1 MTFTFVVNPQAGGRL
16 FKRGRRNLLAALP
29 DSGLQYE
36 VATTE
41 GRGHAAELARQAAQ
55 RSDVVVAVGGDGT
68 VHEVVSGLVKSG
80 TDARL
85 GVIPVGTGNDFAK
98 MLEIPRKP
106 KAALAALSNGRARR
120 VDYGRVRWE
129 GGDGGG
135 EATFINV
142 AGTGIDASVA
152 EAAAGFRFLTGTPR
166 YLAAVIQ
173 TLQGWNAPDMA
184 VQISENGRMRDLQSG
199 EHLLVIVGNGRCAA
213 GGFYLTPAA
222 RIDDGRLD
230 VCAIRSAPLRR
241 ILAIIPGVIRGGRHV
256 REPEVMAEQAE
267 KITVTSIQ
275 PLPIQAD
282 GEVLTDRA
290 TKVTFEVVSGGL
302 SVVQPVKR

>member
-1 MTFTFVVNPQAGGRL
+1 M
-16 FKRGRRNLLAALP
+16 LAALP